1 MYRYYRWWEDKKRK
15 PVVVNKSRMAELLD
29 VSLKT
34 IDDWVRRGAPVLVHG
49 TNGVSYDI
57 DTAAFIEFIRAH
69 HARISI
75 AELRLR
81 DELFDRELFERFG

>member
-1 MYRYYRWWEDKKRK
+1 MYEHYRWWEDKSRK
-15 PVVVNKSRMAELLD
+15 SVVVNKSRMADILG

-57 DTAAFIEFIRAH
+57 DAMAFIEFVRAH
-69 HARISI
+69 RAGMSI
-75 AELRLR
+75 AELRHH
-81 DELFDRELFERFG
+81 DERECRSLFDRFG